1 MRSSSAAPS
10 CGYRSTAKNK
20 AGATPA
26 LIFSK
31 SQTSLTAPLA
41 PIPENTPQ
49 QTPRG
54 IFAYGSQSLN
64 LLVVFCRSVASVA
77 SDCEAEAIS
86 SLEADCDSDE
96 EEMFCMFSAVAWL
109 IS

>member
-1 MRSSSAAPS
+1 MPCPFLGR
-10 CGYRSTAKNK
+10 
-20 AGATPA
+20 
-26 LIFSK
+26 
-31 SQTSLTAPLA
+31 
-41 PIPENTPQ
+41 EH
-49 QTPRG
+49 G
-54 IFAYGSQSLN
+54 IFFERGGVCIIASAREEKQWISARKYPAANAAGYLCICSQSLN